1 MTKENTGKQAVI
13 EVLNKARA
21 SEIAAV
27 LQYMSQHYALD
38 DADYGQV
45 AANVKLIAIDEM
57 RHAEM
62 LAERIHELEGTPTS
76 EPDMKAKKGQKIA
89 EAMSQDV
96 GLEEGAIADYNA
108 FAEICRQNNDRIS
121 QKLCEQLMEE
131 EQLHLNYFQNVRDHI
146 KELGNAYLAQ
156 IAGGPADAGAPAA
169 GFVASQAKPA
179 V

>member
-1 MTKENTGKQAVI
+1 
-13 EVLNKARA
+13 
-21 SEIAAV
+21 
-27 LQYMSQHYALD
+27 
-38 DADYGQV
+38 
-45 AANVKLIAIDEM
+45 
-57 RHAEM
+57 
-62 LAERIHELEGTPTS
+62 
-76 EPDMKAKKGQKIA
+76 MKAKKGQKIA